1 MRGSSEGRGGEGR
14 SRGRKGA
21 GGNKRERGE
30 EGGSRENQLV
40 RIQEE
45 RVQDR
50 GVWRQATEC

>member
-1 MRGSSEGRGGEGR
+1 MRGGEGR